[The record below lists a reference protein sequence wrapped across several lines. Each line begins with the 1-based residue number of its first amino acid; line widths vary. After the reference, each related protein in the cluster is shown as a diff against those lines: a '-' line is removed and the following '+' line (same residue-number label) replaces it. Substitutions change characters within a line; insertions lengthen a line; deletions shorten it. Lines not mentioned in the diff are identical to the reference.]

1 MKTKR
6 KRILLGAFLLLV
18 IIPVLFLVAFYYQI
32 TRDTAKR
39 IQKGAIQGVIASESP
54 VFYDDGQT
62 PIGVFFK
69 TTHRQYVPYSDIP
82 KDFVKAIV
90 AAEDHDFFS
99 HRGFEIKGILRAL
112 VANLKAGKVV
122 QGGSTLTQQTAKNIF
137 KREKR
142 SYKAKLRELI
152 QAFLLERR
160 YTKREILEMYAN
172 QFFVTGFGKGLQ
184 IAAQYFFDKDAKDLD
199 LVEAAFIAGSVK
211 SPNRYNPFMQKTE
224 AESQEAVKL
233 ANLRKDY
240 VLKNMFNMHFITE
253 DQYRR
258 ARAEEVPF
266 NEGKITYRLNVILD
280 YVRDQ
285 LESPFFKKILSD
297 QGIDNIATSGIKVY
311 TSINKEMQSAAS
323 ESLRRHLPG
332 LDVQLAGYD
341 QQERQKE
348 YLKLERLGILGVD
361 PDGNLPFLAR
371 ITHIDARDSRRTII
385 VSWKNGG
392 GIINFEG
399 LKPVAEAW
407 LKWKYGEQAQFSGS
421 QVPSFLTS
429 FHKGDLVAVEWL
441 STGEPA
447 EERELRLA
455 VFPELEGGVVVLH
468 EGMIKAMVGGFSNRY
483 FNRAVDAKRQLGS
496 IFKPI
501 VYTAATQLKW
511 SPLDPLMNVRDLFPF
526 EKTYYCPRPDHEPEN
541 QTVSMAWAG
550 AKSENLATVWLLY
563 HLTDHLNMSE
573 FRNVAHLLG
582 LDRKQNESYL
592 EYKRRIRDKEGVVV
606 DRDALLEAAFEQAKK
621 DVEPDIIFSGK
632 EGILKTLNR
641 LHYNIPLEAR
651 AQLGAGRSEI
661 LRHDFSRLSRLDLIM
676 KRHWTD
682 LVAALQDPGEKASPT
697 KKLSL
702 LRHFYW
708 TLQNDGS
715 STKMVYTEDPDG
727 LENVAL
733 LPVEPGQITG
743 IDSLPNIDKI
753 WIDDLL
759 PSAMVDELQ
768 SNLTRDYKN
777 LLTRNRYDLDVL
789 FWIRDFRTVV
799 NLSYVVHLAKEMG
812 ISTHLDPV
820 LSFPLGANAISIL
833 EAAEAYQTIMTGNS
847 FPLSDGSGSEQLVPI
862 ITKIVDRDGETI
874 WAYKQKP
881 ATVVSRQSAESVQEI
896 LRKVIEIG
904 TGRKARQAV
913 RVEDNPLPAYGKTG
927 TANRFTNS
935 SFVGFIPGPDNPT
948 GELELKKGYVVASYV
963 GYDDNRPMTGRHFTI
978 YGSSGALPLWIDTVN
993 AIAESPQYLQ
1003 AVDLETLNM
1012 NAAGGVPDCPQG
1024 LQPVPVSA
1032 LTGLQTDL
1040 QKTTDTDNPVSFL
1053 CAPVDASGDTYQ
1065 LKREFKPSG
1074 PSDDEAEA
1082 VE

>member
-6 KRILLGAFLLLV
+6 KTILLGAFLIV
-18 IIPVLFLVAFYYQI
+18 VLAPALMFAAFYYQV
-32 TRDTAKR
+32 TRETAKR

-99 HRGFEIKGILRAL
+99 NRGFEIKGMLRAL
-112 VANLKAGKVV
+112 IANLRAGKVV

-152 QAFLLERR
+152 QAFLLEKR

-184 IAAQYFFDKDAKDLD
+184 IAAQYFFDKDAKDLT

-211 SPNRYNPFMQKTE
+211 SPNRYNPFIQKTE
-224 AESQEAVKL
+224 AERKEALRL
-233 ANLRKDY
+233 ANLRKNY

-258 ARAEEVPF
+258 AKAQEVPF

-297 QGIDNIATSGIKVY
+297 QGIDNIATSGIKIY
-311 TSINKEMQSAAS
+311 TSISKEMESSALK
-323 ESLRRHLPG
+323 SLRRHLPG

-348 YLKLERLGILGVD
+348 YLKLKKLGILGVD

-371 ITHIDARDSRRTII
+371 ITHIDARDPRRTII

-392 GIINFEG
+392 GIINYEG
-399 LKPVAEAW
+399 IKTVAEAW
-407 LKWKYGEQAQFSGS
+407 LKWKHGEQARFSGS
-421 QVPSFLTS
+421 QVPSFLRS

-441 STGEPA
+441 ATGGPA

-501 VYTAATQLKW
+501 VYTAAMQLKW

-526 EKTYYCPRPDHEPEN
+526 EKTYYCPRPDHEPKS

-573 FRNVAHLLG
+573 FRDVVHLLG
-582 LDRKQNESYL
+582 LDRKKNESYL
-592 EYKRRIRDKEGVVV
+592 EYKRRIRDKKGVVV

-621 DVEPDIIFSGK
+621 DMEPDIIFSGR
-632 EGILKTLNR
+632 EGMLKTLHR

-661 LRHDFSRLSRLDLIM
+661 LRHDFSRLVQLDLIM
-676 KRHWTD
+676 KKHWTD
-682 LVAALQDPGEKASPT
+682 LITALQDPGEDLSPT
-697 KKLSL
+697 RKLIL

-708 TLQNDGS
+708 TLKNDGS
-715 STKMVYTEDPDG
+715 STKMVYTEDPDEMG
-727 LENVAL
+727 NAVL
-733 LPVEPGQITG
+733 LPVEPSQITG
-743 IDSLPNIDKI
+743 IDSVPNVDEI
-753 WIDDLL
+753 WIDDLF
-759 PSAMVDELQ
+759 PSAMIDELQ
-768 SNLTRDYKN
+768 NNLTRDYKS
-777 LLTRNRYDLDVL
+777 LLSRNRYDLDVL
-789 FWIRDFRTVV
+789 FWIRDFRTLV
-799 NLSYVVHLAKEMG
+799 NLSYVVNLAKEMG

-833 EAAEAYQTIMTGNS
+833 EAAEAYQTIMTGKS
-847 FPLSDGSGSEQLVPI
+847 FLLSDSSDSEQVVPI

-881 ATVVSRQSAESVQEI
+881 ETVVSHQAAESVQEI

-904 TGRKARQAV
+904 TGRKAREAV
-913 RVEDNPLPAYGKTG
+913 RVENNPLPAYGKTG

-935 SFVGFIPGPDNPT
+935 SFVGFIPGPDNST
-948 GELELKKGYVVASYV
+948 GELVLKKGYVVASYI
-963 GYDDNRPMTGRHFTI
+963 GYDDNRPMKGRHFTI

-993 AIAESPQYLQ
+993 AIAKSPQYRQ
-1003 AVDLETLNM
+1003 AVDFETLKM
-1012 NAAGGVPDCPQG
+1012 STVGGVPDCPRG
-1024 LQPVPVSA
+1024 FRPVPVSA
-1032 LTGLQTDL
+1032 LTGLRTDL
-1040 QKTTDTDNPVSFL
+1040 EKTANNDNPISFL
-1053 CAPVDASGDTYQ
+1053 CAPADASGNTYQ

-1074 PSDDEAEA
+1074 PLDGEAIE
-1082 VE
+1082 